1 MNTDDKHI
9 EQMTKAL
16 MQGSA
21 EKLPS
26 SLMSNILMRVAREN
40 REVKR
45 IKIEANHTMKWIVT
59 GLLVYLAIAVVMLP
73 GLYSDPE
80 IGKNVAVFLKQGFPL
95 IITVCGSI
103 SMFFFFAQLD
113 KLLRQQGKI

>member
-1 MNTDDKHI
+1 MNTDDKQI

-26 SLMSNILMRVAREN
+26 SLMGSILMRVAQEN
-40 REVKR
+40 RKVKR
-45 IKIEANHTMKWIVT
+45 IKVEANHTVRWIVT
-59 GLLVYLAIAVVMLP
+59 GLLVYLVIVSVMLS
-73 GLYSDPE
+73 GFYSDPE
-80 IGKNVAVFLKQGFPL
+80 FGKNAGLFLKRGFPL

-113 KLLRQQGKI
+113 KLLHQQGRG